1 MFKICIKFKH
11 SPYIVEFELPFN
23 ILASLFIYAIPI
35 FGIIF
40 WYAKV
45 PMFLWRRNNG
55 ASSLNSTVSTNAN
68 IKRFEQGKLLQL
80 LYYLT
85 KFSSMN
91 FIIKRVTITVV
102 ILGAVYIIC
111 WTPYWVGIYAH
122 YFIKIPMSK
131 PSKCSFRIN
140 FPLIRIFCSNLSIYR
155 ADCNVLHPSAT
166 LCNVCCI
173 SNNIHSSQPSDSG

>member
-1 MFKICIKFKH
+1 MVHPRSIQQFLQTQTLNGLSKENYC
-11 SPYIVEFELPFN
+11 N
-23 ILASLFIYAIPI
+23 FIY
-35 FGIIF
+35 
-40 WYAKV
+40 
-45 PMFLWRRNNG
+45 LH
-55 ASSLNSTVSTNAN
+55 
-68 IKRFEQGKLLQL
+68 
-80 LYYLT
+80 

-140 FPLIRIFCSNLSIYR
+140 FPLIRIFCSNLSICR

-173 SNNIHSSQPSDSG
+173 SNNIHSSQPSDSGDVFELKELKTAKTIFGPWG

>member
-1 MFKICIKFKH
+1 MLVVLGFVWPVFVYGHIIYAVRIDYGERTLHYIRKCHFSPPPGNTPKKKNLECLKSKICIKFKH

-80 LYYLT
+80 HISDQIQLDELYHKTCNDHRRYSRRCLHYLLDP
-85 KFSSMN
+85 
-91 FIIKRVTITVV
+91 V
-102 ILGAVYIIC
+102 LG
-111 WTPYWVGIYAH
+111 G
-122 YFIKIPMSK
+122 
-131 PSKCSFRIN
+131 
-140 FPLIRIFCSNLSIYR
+140 NLC
-155 ADCNVLHPSAT
+155 ALLHQNPNEQT
-166 LCNVCCI
+166 E
-173 SNNIHSSQPSDSG
+173 

>member
-1 MFKICIKFKH
+1 MNFHLTSWPPC
-11 SPYIVEFELPFN
+11 SSTPYQF
-23 ILASLFIYAIPI
+23 LASYFGTPKYQCFCGGGTMVHPRSIQQFPQTQTLNGLSKEIYCNFIY
-35 FGIIF
+35 
-40 WYAKV
+40 
-45 PMFLWRRNNG
+45 LH
-55 ASSLNSTVSTNAN
+55 
-68 IKRFEQGKLLQL
+68 
-80 LYYLT
+80 

-140 FPLIRIFCSNLSIYR
+140 FPLIRIFCSNLSICR
-155 ADCNVLHPSAT
+155 ADCNVLYPSAT